1 MPGVFSGESFTLQGE
16 RPSTLEWW
24 RPQVSFSNPNK
35 IYDQQDTCSSW
46 SGSDILHNHLC
57 FEKTCGKVRIAGCL
71 SWKKIQVQIDKS
83 MSFYPATKKL
93 WL

>member
-1 MPGVFSGESFTLQGE
+1 MPGVFSGE

-35 IYDQQDTCSSW
+35 IYDQQDTCSSNW
-46 SGSDILHNHLC
+46 SGGDILHNHLG
-57 FEKTCGKVRIAGCL
+57 FEQKIWESPDCRMFIL
-71 SWKKIQVQIDKS
+71 EKIQVQIDKS
-83 MSFYPATKKL
+83 MFFLSSYKNV